1 MNKGGVFIIS
11 GPSGS
16 GKDTVMTELFKKMPE
31 LLFSISSITR
41 AMRAGER
48 EGEKYNFITREK
60 FEDMLKNDRLLEHN
74 EFVGNYYGTPREPV
88 ERAIANGQD
97 MVIEVDVNGA
107 AQIREKMPE
116 AVSIFIMPPSF
127 AELKRRLSGR
137 GTESEEL
144 IQKRLTSALG
154 EIISL
159 CNKEKTMEYDY
170 IVVNKDIAAAADN
183 IMSVILSSRLKTDRQ
198 TKIIDEVL
206 SEC

>member
-107 AQIREKMPE
+107 AQIRKKLPE

-144 IQKRLTSALG
+144 IQKRLNSALG
-154 EIISL
+154 EI
-159 CNKEKTMEYDY
+159 KRATEYDY
-170 IVVNKDIAAAADN
+170 IVVNEDITAAADD

>member
-48 EGEKYNFITREK
+48 EGEKYNFITRER

-88 ERAIANGQD
+88 ERAVANGQD

-144 IQKRLTSALG
+144 IQKRLASALG
-154 EIISL
+154 EI
-159 CNKEKTMEYDY
+159 KRAAEYDY
-170 IVVNKDIAAAADN
+170 IVVNENITAAADD

>member
-48 EGEKYNFITREK
+48 KGEKYNFITREK

-107 AQIREKMPE
+107 AQIREKLPE

-154 EIISL
+154 EI
-159 CNKEKTMEYDY
+159 KRAVEYDY

>member
-60 FEDMLKNDRLLEHN
+60 FEDMLKNDRLLELN

-88 ERAIANGQD
+88 ERAVANGQD

-154 EIISL
+154 EI
-159 CNKEKTMEYDY
+159 KRAAEYDY
-170 IVVNKDIAAAADN
+170 IVVNKDIAAAADD

>member
-88 ERAIANGQD
+88 ERAVANGQD

-137 GTESEEL
+137 GTESEKL
-144 IQKRLTSALG
+144 IQKRLTPALG
-154 EIISL
+154 EI
-159 CNKEKTMEYDY
+159 KRAVEYDY

>member
-107 AQIREKMPE
+107 AQIREKLPE

-154 EIISL
+154 EI
-159 CNKEKTMEYDY
+159 KRAAEYDY
-170 IVVNKDIAAAADN
+170 IVVNKDIAAAADD

>member
-48 EGEKYNFITREK
+48 EGEKYNFITRER

-88 ERAIANGQD
+88 ERAVANGQD

-154 EIISL
+154 EI
-159 CNKEKTMEYDY
+159 KRAVEYDY
-170 IVVNKDIAAAADN
+170 IVVNEDIAAAADD

>member
-16 GKDTVMTELFKKMPE
+16 GKDTVMTKLFKKMPE

-48 EGEKYNFITREK
+48 EGEKYNFITRER

-88 ERAIANGQD
+88 ERAVANGQD

-144 IQKRLTSALG
+144 IQKRLASALG
-154 EIISL
+154 EI
-159 CNKEKTMEYDY
+159 KRAAEYDY
-170 IVVNKDIAAAADN
+170 IVVNEDITAAADD

>member
-88 ERAIANGQD
+88 ERAVANGQD
-97 MVIEVDVNGA
+97 IVIEVDVNGA

-154 EIISL
+154 EI
-159 CNKEKTMEYDY
+159 KRATEYDY
-170 IVVNKDIAAAADN
+170 IVVNKDIAAAADD

>member
-48 EGEKYNFITREK
+48 EGEKYNFITRER

-144 IQKRLTSALG
+144 IQKRLASALG
-154 EIISL
+154 EI
-159 CNKEKTMEYDY
+159 KRAAEYDY
-170 IVVNKDIAAAADN
+170 IVVNEDITAAADD

>member
-107 AQIREKMPE
+107 AQIREKLPE

-154 EIISL
+154 EI
-159 CNKEKTMEYDY
+159 KRAVEYDY

>member
-1 MNKGGVFIIS
+1 
-11 GPSGS
+11 
-16 GKDTVMTELFKKMPE
+16 
-31 LLFSISSITR
+31 
-41 AMRAGER
+41 
-48 EGEKYNFITREK
+48 
-60 FEDMLKNDRLLEHN
+60 MLKNDRLLEHN

-107 AQIREKMPE
+107 AQIREKLPE

-154 EIISL
+154 EI
-159 CNKEKTMEYDY
+159 KRAVEYDY
-170 IVVNKDIAAAADN
+170 IVVNEDIAAAADD

>member
-1 MNKGGVFIIS
+1 MSKGGVFIIS

-31 LLFSISSITR
+31 LLFSISSVTR

-107 AQIREKMPE
+107 AQIREKLPE

-137 GTESEEL
+137 GTESAEL

-154 EIISL
+154 EI
-159 CNKEKTMEYDY
+159 KRATEYDY
-170 IVVNKDIAAAADN
+170 IVVNEDITAAADD

>member
-41 AMRAGER
+41 AMRVGER
-48 EGEKYNFITREK
+48 EGEKYNFITRER

-88 ERAIANGQD
+88 ERAVANGQD

-154 EIISL
+154 EI
-159 CNKEKTMEYDY
+159 KRAAEYDY
-170 IVVNKDIAAAADN
+170 IVVNEDIAAAADD